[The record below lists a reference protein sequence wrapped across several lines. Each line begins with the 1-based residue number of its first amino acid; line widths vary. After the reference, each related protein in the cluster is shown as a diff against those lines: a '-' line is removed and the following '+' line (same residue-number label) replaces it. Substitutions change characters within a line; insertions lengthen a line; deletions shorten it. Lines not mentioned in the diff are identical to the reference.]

1 MPLYL
6 LIGPEG
12 SGKTSTFL
20 NSATEPQLLAGQG
33 TAPVAPTRLC
43 NLWLAKDAIFA
54 EISGRMFAAEL
65 SRWSQLLGVLRGQ
78 VAVPFWR
85 RVWGEPEPRMNL
97 RGVIAFCDS
106 KELTGASSDPQRL
119 ERYSRDWQERL
130 RSIADKFGAEIPVYV
145 VITKCDKIPFFSDF
159 FRRLP
164 ESEVNQVLGCTLPTR
179 NLQAARPGEVFVEA
193 EAKRLTASFRPL
205 YHALA
210 RRRLTQLAHEPNPAQ
225 RPGVYEFPRELKRI
239 RSPLVQ
245 FLTEMFRPNSLG
257 PNLVLRGYY
266 LTGVRET
273 EMEHAPAGRVTDSAT
288 QAPME
293 ATRLFRGDATQLFQG
308 DDFTK
313 APSPGGWRALSWM
326 FVADLFHQVIL
337 QDQPPRNVRPLE
349 SRIDRYRT
357 VTFGAVCGLC
367 ALLCVAFFVSWVNNR
382 NLLSDIRV
390 AANSQTNRQGRA
402 TSLKDLQALDA
413 LRDQVVGLQSRLTWG
428 FHWGLYTGD
437 RVLDQARTAYFR
449 QFNRLLLI
457 DLNTQMVGDL
467 QGLRANPDASAPYD
481 PAYNTLKAHLMI
493 TSGSCAVD
501 SPFLSRQL
509 KDVRARTAPSA
520 SSDWQA
526 QADRQIDFYARE
538 LARGNPLSLAEDI
551 EGRERARQYLRQV
564 KGVDRLYR
572 SILADA
578 EKTLR
583 KTSLS
588 DLASG
593 YTQVLN
599 GPNEVNSAFS
609 AAGWAYLEKASKE
622 GNAAA
627 LGEPCVLGGAS
638 GMVANYKQNTETAQ
652 IIQRMFLRE
661 YVDNWRKFVEGFSV
675 TKYANAGDAARK
687 LEILADRKSPL
698 LAVFVMTA
706 NATNFPAP
714 AAQANVVAKSFSKLT
729 APFKKVESEAKA
741 VVNAPAESPD
751 SLNGPAD
758 ISRFFQPVYVVE
770 PPGSDTWVVDKNA
783 AYIEALAQLRRSML
797 DIAQGGRNPDPAVH
811 QAANAN
817 YEKALEAARQIA
829 RGFKPVGVGGLDAT
843 VVRLLEEPIRFT
855 SSFIIKDMDKAGAGK
870 LNGEL
875 RTLCNSQANTLR
887 KYPFRSSSTDDAS
900 LEEFAGIF
908 YPVTGAIWQF
918 QQKSLAE
925 LTVKEGSIW
934 KAKDPAKKP
943 QVAPELLTFLNRAQ
957 SIADVFYPGGA
968 TQAHF
973 TYTMRPNL
981 DKSLKEFNL
990 ELEIDGQ
997 PYQLTVLRHDF
1008 NWPPPPGTK
1017 NVGAVARLRSTTSNV
1032 GLAFASRGGIWG
1044 IFRILGDAEPRGLN
1058 AKTVEWKN
1066 TSGGVGRPEPISP
1079 APVQLEIVGF
1089 PGGQDVFNPKFW
1101 ESLRCPSVAVQ

>member
-1 MPLYL
+1 
-6 LIGPEG
+6 
-12 SGKTSTFL
+12 
-20 NSATEPQLLAGQG
+20 
-33 TAPVAPTRLC
+33 
-43 NLWLAKDAIFA
+43 
-54 EISGRMFAAEL
+54 
-65 SRWSQLLGVLRGQ
+65 
-78 VAVPFWR
+78 
-85 RVWGEPEPRMNL
+85 
-97 RGVIAFCDS
+97 
-106 KELTGASSDPQRL
+106 
-119 ERYSRDWQERL
+119 
-130 RSIADKFGAEIPVYV
+130 
-145 VITKCDKIPFFSDF
+145 
-159 FRRLP
+159 
-164 ESEVNQVLGCTLPTR
+164 
-179 NLQAARPGEVFVEA
+179 VEA

-257 PNLVLRGYY
+257 PSLVLRGYY

-273 EMEHAPAGRVTDSAT
+273 EVEHAPAGRGPDSAT

-293 ATRLFRGDATQLFQG
+293 TTRLFRGDATQLFQG

-337 QDQPPRNVRPLE
+337 QDQPPRNVRPLD

-367 ALLCVAFFVSWVNNR
+367 ALLCVAFLWSWSNNR
-382 NLLSDIRV
+382 HLLHEIEV
-390 AANSQTNRQGRA
+390 AANGQTNRQERA

-413 LRDQVVGLQSRLTWG
+413 LRDQVVGLQGRLTWG

-437 RVLDQARTAYFR
+437 RVLEQARTAYFR
-449 QFNRLLLI
+449 QFQRLLLV
-457 DLNTQMVGDL
+457 DLNSQMVGDL
-467 QGLRANPDASAPYD
+467 LGLQANPDASAPYD

-493 TSGSCAVD
+493 TSGSCPVD

-526 QADRQIDFYARE
+526 QADRQIDFYAIE
-538 LARGNPLSLAEDI
+538 VARGNPLRLAEDS

-564 KGVDRLYR
+564 KGIDRLYR
-572 SILADA
+572 SILTDA

-599 GPNEVNSAFS
+599 GPNEVHSAFS
-609 AAGWAYLEKASKE
+609 AAGWAYLEKASKG

-652 IIQRMFLRE
+652 IIQRMFLRD

-675 TKYANAGDAARK
+675 TKYANAADAARK

-714 AAQANVVAKSFSKLT
+714 AAPTEMEKGFSKLA
-729 APFKKVESEAKA
+729 APFRKAETQAKA
-741 VVNAPAESPD
+741 LVNAPAEAD

-758 ISRFFQPVYVVE
+758 ISRFFQPVHLVE
-770 PPGSDTWVVDKNA
+770 PPGSETWVVDKNA
-783 AYIEALAQLRRSML
+783 AYVEALAQLRHSMQ

-811 QAANAN
+811 QAASAN
-817 YEKALEAARQIA
+817 YEKAMDAVRQIA
-829 RGFKPVGVGGLDAT
+829 RGFKPMGVGGLDET
-843 VVRLLEEPIRFT
+843 VKHLLEEPIRLT
-855 SSFIIKDMDKAGAGK
+855 NAFIIKDMDKAGAGK

-887 KYPFRSSSTDDAS
+887 KYPFKSSSADDAS

-908 YPVTGAIWQF
+908 HPATGAIWRF
-918 QQKSLAE
+918 QQQSLAE
-925 LTVKEGSIW
+925 LTVKEGSLW
-934 KAKDPAKKP
+934 KPKDPAKKP
-943 QVAPELLTFLNRAQ
+943 QVTPELLTFLNRAQ
-957 SIADVFYPGGA
+957 SIADVFYPPGGA
-968 TQAHF
+968 TQAQF
-973 TYTMRPNL
+973 TYTLRPKL
-981 DKSLKEFNL
+981 ADSLKEFTL
-990 ELEIDGQ
+990 ELEIDGRPHQ
-997 PYQLTVLRHDF
+997 WTTSIQHTF

-1017 NVGAVARLRSTTSNV
+1017 NVGAVARLRTTANV
-1032 GLAFASRGGIWG
+1032 GIPIASRGGLWG
-1044 IFRILGDAEPRGLN
+1044 IFKILGDAESRELN
-1058 AKTVEWKN
+1058 AKLVEWKY
-1066 TSGGVGRPEPISP
+1066 TSSGVGRREPIQP

-1101 ESLRCPSVAVQ
+1101 EGLRCPSVAVQ